1 MKMNLEKIYNN
12 MSPFELRNSLKQ
24 LAEDE
29 SKKSTNILLDAG
41 RGNPNWTSASPR
53 EAFFTFGQFA
63 VGETRSTWDNGDLAG
78 MPRKSGISLSLK
90 KYIDEHINYPGT
102 KLLKNIVNYGIEL
115 HHFNPDEW
123 VHELADGIIGD
134 NYPMPQRMLKHIE
147 VIIKDYLKKELYGY
161 NPSLKFD
168 SFAVEGATAGI
179 CYIFDS
185 LVANNIL
192 KPHDTIAIMT
202 PIFTPYLEIPSIP
215 RYNLNVV
222 KIKAS
227 EAGKNKY
234 DAWQYSDNELLKLVS
249 SDVKALFVVNP
260 SNPPSVSIKPDIIK
274 KLIHIVKNYNPNLM
288 IISDDV
294 YGTFVDGFKS
304 LFSYI
309 PYNTI
314 GVYSF
319 SKYFGVTGWRL
330 GTVSLAEKNVFDY
343 LVSKLPEYEKEKSK
357 KRYASISLDP
367 ENIKFIDRIAA
378 DSRQVALN
386 HTAGLSTPQQVQMCF
401 FAVFSIIDKNSKYKQ
416 LTKEI
421 CRRRKKLLYKSLGL
435 ELDDNPYSASYY
447 TEFDFLEWSG
457 AIYGNDFSNY
467 LKNHYKPV
475 DILFLLAK
483 KSSIV
488 LLNGSGFQGPEWS
501 IRISLANLNDNDY
514 ITIGEV
520 LKKILKDYAVE
531 WKKFQKYSIH

>member
-102 KLLKNIVNYGIEL
+102 ELLKNIVNYGIEL

-274 KLIHIVKNYNPNLM
+274 N
-288 IISDDV
+288 
-294 YGTFVDGFKS
+294 
-304 LFSYI
+304 SY
-309 PYNTI
+309 T
-314 GVYSF
+314 
-319 SKYFGVTGWRL
+319 
-330 GTVSLAEKNVFDY
+330 
-343 LVSKLPEYEKEKSK
+343 
-357 KRYASISLDP
+357 
-367 ENIKFIDRIAA
+367 
-378 DSRQVALN
+378 
-386 HTAGLSTPQQVQMCF
+386 
-401 FAVFSIIDKNSKYKQ
+401 
-416 LTKEI
+416 
-421 CRRRKKLLYKSLGL
+421 
-435 ELDDNPYSASYY
+435 
-447 TEFDFLEWSG
+447 
-457 AIYGNDFSNY
+457 
-467 LKNHYKPV
+467 
-475 DILFLLAK
+475 
-483 KSSIV
+483 
-488 LLNGSGFQGPEWS
+488 
-501 IRISLANLNDNDY
+501 
-514 ITIGEV
+514 
-520 LKKILKDYAVE
+520 
-531 WKKFQKYSIH
+531 

>member
-1 MKMNLEKIYNN
+1 MNLEKIYNN

-63 VGETRSTWDNGDLAG
+63 VGETRSTWVNGDLAG

-102 KLLKNIVNYGIEL
+102 ELLKNIVNYGIEL

-304 LFSYI
+304 LFSYL
-309 PYNTI
+309 PFNTI

-330 GTVSLAEKNVFDY
+330 GTVSLSEKNVFDY

-421 CRRRKKLLYKSLGL
+421 CRRRKKLLYKGLGL

-467 LKNHYKPV
+467 LKNHCKPV

-531 WKKFQKYSIH
+531 WKKSQKYSIH